1 MPTIRHPLLKSRQ
14 QQLWSG
20 VLCVLLSACGGGGGG
35 EAAPPPPGLGAPA
48 PAPAPDTAAPTVSA
62 SVNVGSNTVTF
73 SATASDNVGVTEVVF
88 LMDGDA
94 LEGTLSTNP
103 DEGTFSLPIT
113 INLIADGTHS
123 VVARARDA
131 AGNSKDSSA
140 VSFLVQRS
148 STPPEPP
155 TVTASVDGNFGLVR
169 FSAVKNIVNVHRVDF
184 FVDGQSVGLSRG
196 ADGGV
201 QFLAFDVRGLADGRH
216 SVVARV
222 RTRDTNGSDVNVD
235 SAPVAFDVDSGAGIS
250 EVESNDEPGLA
261 TAVAGDVRQI
271 VGQTEVSESASGTFL
286 PHSDYYRVNLPA
298 QTSLRVDMHTN
309 GYQFIGLSLTDAAGN
324 SVASSTPAA
333 VKSVTYTSGDSP
345 QEIYIRVTAPPAQ
358 LDDVDSKYLLLLS
371 RP

>member
-1 MPTIRHPLLKSRQ
+1 MPSTSPLLKSRQ

-20 VLCVLLSACGGGGGG
+20 VLCVLLSACGGGGSG
-35 EAAPPPPGLGAPA
+35 EATPPPPGLGAPA

-62 SVNVGSNTVTF
+62 SVNVGSDTVTF
-73 SATASDNVGVTEVVF
+73 TATAADNVGVTEVVF

-94 LEGTLSTNP
+94 LEGTLSTKPNK
-103 DEGTFSLPIT
+103 GTFSLPIS
-113 INLIADGTHS
+113 INFIADGTHS

-140 VSFLVQRS
+140 VSFVVQRS

-184 FVDGQSVGLSRG
+184 LVDGQSVGLSRG
-196 ADGGV
+196 ADGDA

-222 RTRDTNGSDVNVD
+222 RTRDANGFDVNVD

-261 TAVAGDVRQI
+261 TAVADNVRQI
-271 VGQTEVSESASGTFL
+271 VGQTEVSESASGTFPL
-286 PHSDYYRVNLPA
+286 PHSDYYRLNLPA
-298 QTSLRVDMHTN
+298 QASLRIDMRTN

-324 SVASSTPAA
+324 GLASSTPAA

-345 QEIYIRVTAPPAQ
+345 QEIYIRVTPAPAR
-358 LDDVDSKYLLLLS
+358 LDDADSKYLLLLS